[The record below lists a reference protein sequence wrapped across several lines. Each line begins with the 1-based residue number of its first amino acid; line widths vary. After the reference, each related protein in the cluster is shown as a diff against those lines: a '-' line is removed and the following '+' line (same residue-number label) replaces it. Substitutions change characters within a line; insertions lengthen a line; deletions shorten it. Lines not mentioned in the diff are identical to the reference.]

1 MSRMKRGIVLA
12 LILWG
17 LALVVLGQDTLQV
30 MTYNVRHCA
39 GMDWVLDYDHTN
51 RQTASTTSPLST
63 AKQRSSNPTS
73 STSQRP
79 LTIGL

>member
-1 MSRMKRGIVLA
+1 MKRGIVLA

-39 GMDWVLDYDHTN
+39 GMDWVLDYDRTN

-63 AKQRSSNPTS
+63 AKQRPSNPTS